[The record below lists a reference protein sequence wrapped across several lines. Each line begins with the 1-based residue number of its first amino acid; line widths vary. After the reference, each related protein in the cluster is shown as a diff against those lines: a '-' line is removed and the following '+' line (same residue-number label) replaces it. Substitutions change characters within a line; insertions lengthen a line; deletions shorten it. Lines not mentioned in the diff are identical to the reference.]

1 MEIEDHP
8 SALRNRQPIL
18 EVLSRLLTSDARVL
32 EVASGQG
39 THGAYCTAA
48 MPGLAWQVTEADPAK
63 LDVLQHRYN
72 QQTQNQQTQGH
83 SPEPSGIKAPF
94 ALDALNF
101 DWSSQQADAL
111 LAINLVHISPFSVT
125 QALMAG
131 ASQVLSH
138 NGLLLLY
145 GPYQVDGKHTA
156 PSNAE
161 FDANLR
167 QRNPSWGIRD
177 IQALET
183 AAAAHHLVLKHR
195 LEMPANNKFLVFA
208 RRN

>member
-8 SALRNRQPIL
+8 SALRNRQPIF
-18 EVLSRLLTSDARVL
+18 EVLSRLLANNARVL
-32 EVASGQG
+32 EVASGNG
-39 THGAYCTAA
+39 THGVYCTAA
-48 MPGLAWQVTEADPAK
+48 MPELDWQVTEADPVK

-72 QQTQNQQTQGH
+72 RQNLGAK
-83 SPEPSGIKAPF
+83 PSSIRAPI
-94 ALDALNF
+94 ALDALTF
-101 DWSSQQADAL
+101 DWSSKQADAL

-125 QALMAG
+125 EALMFG
-131 ASQVLSH
+131 ASQVLTD

-161 FDANLR
+161 FDANLQ

-177 IQALET
+177 IQTLQD
-183 AAAAHHLVLKHR
+183 AAAIHR
-195 LEMPANNKFLVFA
+195 LSLQQTLDMPANNKFLVFA
-208 RRN
+208 RNS